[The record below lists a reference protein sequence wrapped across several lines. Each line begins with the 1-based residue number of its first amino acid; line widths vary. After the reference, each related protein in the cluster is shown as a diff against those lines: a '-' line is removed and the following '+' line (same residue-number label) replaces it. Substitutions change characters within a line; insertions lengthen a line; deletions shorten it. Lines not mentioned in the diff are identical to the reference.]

1 MPTHSTICLPT
12 PPHLPTQR
20 IRGAYGNLE
29 YPAQNDFSFNNIM
42 HRQIDG
48 VAMGSPLGPCLANIF
63 VGFYESKLFQ
73 TTDKPPMYYR
83 YVDDTFVIFH
93 DEKHCDS
100 FLSKLNS
107 LHPALQF
114 THEKECNLTLP
125 FLDVLVGKTESE
137 FFTAVYRKPTFTGQY
152 LRWNSFSP
160 QKRKLNLI
168 LTLTHRALK
177 ICSPDK
183 LQPELDKITS
193 ILRANGY
200 PDDVIKSAIAKKLKQ
215 FQEPITSGP
224 EKCPVYLRLQWLGSI
239 STKFEKQ
246 VKAAV
251 SNCFFAVEPRIIFE
265 TKELVPATKK
275 DVLLAHQQSNVIYE
289 YSCHCDGRY
298 VGRTSQRLLDRIN
311 QHIPKSIRNANSI
324 LKRSLP
330 SRACKSST
338 PNPTQTCDS
347 AIGLHL
353 LLNASCAKHYHQDR
367 FRLLARGRS
376 SFHLSV
382 LESIFIKTSSPDLC
396 RQKEFVYSLKIYR

>member
-1 MPTHSTICLPT
+1 
-12 PPHLPTQR
+12 
-20 IRGAYGNLE
+20 
-29 YPAQNDFSFNNIM
+29 
-42 HRQIDG
+42 
-48 VAMGSPLGPCLANIF
+48 MGSPLGPCLANIF

-83 YVDDTFVIFH
+83 NVDDTFVIFH
-93 DEKHCDS
+93 DEKHSDS

-160 QKRKLNLI
+160 QKRKLKLI

-183 LQPELDKITS
+183 LQPELGKITS
-193 ILRANGY
+193 ILLANGY

-224 EKCPVYLRLQWLGSI
+224 EKCPVYLRLQWLESI

-246 VKAAV
+246 VKAVV
-251 SNCFFAVEPRIIFE
+251 SNCFFVVEPRIIFK

-275 DVLLAHQQSNVIYE
+275 DVLPAHQQSNVIYE
-289 YSCHCDGRY
+289 YSCHCDSRY

-330 SRACKSST
+330 SRARKFST

-347 AIGLHL
+347 AIGLHF

-367 FRLLARGRS
+367 FRILPEVALPSTSLFWNLFLLKHQIPTFAGKKNLFTVLRS
-376 SFHLSV
+376 
-382 LESIFIKTSSPDLC
+382 IAD
-396 RQKEFVYSLKIYR
+396 